1 MKAAKYRVVEE
12 LLPLVP
18 HMEIAHHIPGRI
30 RLRVL
35 LSGLQA
41 IQGVD
46 VKALVLGIPGV
57 LGLRINP
64 SARSVVIEYNQEH
77 IPHDFWQLL
86 DQLKHRPE
94 NLAEVATRIRYL
106 WDR

>member
-1 MKAAKYRVVEE
+1 M
-12 LLPLVP
+12 LPLVP

-30 RLRVL
+30 RLGFL
-35 LSGLQA
+35 LSGLRA
-41 IQGVD
+41 IQRVD
-46 VKALVLGIPGV
+46 IKTLVLGIPGV

-86 DQLKHRPE
+86 EQLKRRPE
-94 NLAEVATRIRYL
+94 TLAEVATRIRYL
-106 WDR
+106 